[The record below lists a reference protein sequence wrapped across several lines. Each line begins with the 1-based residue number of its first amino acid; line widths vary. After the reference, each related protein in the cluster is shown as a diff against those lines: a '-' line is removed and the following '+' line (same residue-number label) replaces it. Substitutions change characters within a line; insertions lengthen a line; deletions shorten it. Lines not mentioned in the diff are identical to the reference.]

1 MQVVDVQVTYV
12 AELVEQFPMS
22 ELSLHASC
30 CFKSEEG
37 SYLSFIEPSEEGSY
51 LRLIDFCIIQL

>member
-12 AELVEQFPMS
+12 AEVVERFSMS
-22 ELSLHASC
+22 EVSLYSSC
-30 CFKSEEG
+30 FLKSEEG